1 MQKQFYDR
9 ISPSFLQRSSN
20 STLLELSNN
29 NSLMLYGLE
38 SAWQSAL
45 VVKFFGKKLLSNW
58 SQCVSL
64 VLCDMGLRT
73 SQKENCTGNQAK
85 MISSKTNALGTMLKF
100 EINKR

>member
-45 VVKFFGKKLLSNW
+45 VVKFFGKLLSNW